1 MHLIFILQK
10 HDALMLLFPKKIAFH
25 GNTVILPVEN
35 IDFLPVEIQ
44 IYPFKKSEE
53 VSVKTLDY
61 P

>member
-1 MHLIFILQK
+1 MDLIFILQK
-10 HDALMLLFPKKIAFH
+10 RNALMHIFPKKIAFH

-44 IYPFKKSEE
+44 IDPFKKSEK